1 MSRIIYYIGAGA
13 SCGNK
18 NTREIVYEHT
28 PNAFL
33 KLHEGLPIVSEI
45 PLCLLSFKDA
55 ISKLEIDL
63 NKDYIYLERMRVK
76 GSMIE
81 HKRQQL
87 IESIN
92 ELYQASV
99 EHATIDT
106 YAKKLTLVRDYRRLK
121 ELKNVLCAFFL
132 WVQLTSKPDQR
143 YDTFL
148 ANMLQMNNL
157 FLPKEI
163 SVISWNYDSQFEIV
177 YQYYSK
183 NGELPIYEKAD
194 SMQTQIRK
202 DMGVIFKVNG
212 SANFGNFTAVK
223 EIAKDKNIPKEMQV
237 VLYYGDL
244 LSDTSQMGYQFQS
257 QLSFAWEQSPNEDRF
272 RKAIGEVT
280 QDTET
285 VIVIGYSFPFCNRE
299 IDRQLYAHMPNLK
312 RVYIQDPHPES
323 VEPAIRA
330 VLPENFSC
338 EIFKET
344 DCTQFLMPREL

>member
-13 SCGNK
+13 SCGNR
-18 NTREIVYEHT
+18 NTRETVNEHT

-55 ISKLEIDL
+55 ISKLEVDL
-63 NKDYIYLERMRVK
+63 NKDYIYLNRMRVK

-81 HKRQQL
+81 TKRQQL

-106 YAKKLTLVRDYRRLK
+106 YAKKLTLVRDFKRLT
-121 ELKNVLCAFFL
+121 ELKNVLCAFFV

-148 ANMLQMNNL
+148 ANMLQLNNL
-157 FLPKEI
+157 FLPKDI

-177 YQYYSK
+177 YQYYTKS
-183 NGELPIYEKAD
+183 GELPIYEKND
-194 SMQTQIRK
+194 SLLTTIRK

-212 SANFGNFTAVK
+212 SANFGNFTAVN
-223 EIAKDKNIPKEMQV
+223 EIAKDKNILKEMQV

-244 LSDTSQMGYQFQS
+244 LVDTSLMDYQFHN
-257 QLSFAWEQSPNEDRF
+257 QLSFAWEQSPYEARF
-272 RKAIGEVT
+272 LNAIGEVT
-280 QDTET
+280 QDTEI

-299 IDRQLYAHMPNLK
+299 IDRQIFARMPNLK
-312 RVYIQDPHPES
+312 IVYLQDPHADS
-323 VEPAIRA
+323 VEQALRA
-330 VLPENFSC
+330 VLPENYSC
-338 EIFKET
+338 EIRKDT
-344 DCTQFLMPREL
+344 DCTQFLMPKEL